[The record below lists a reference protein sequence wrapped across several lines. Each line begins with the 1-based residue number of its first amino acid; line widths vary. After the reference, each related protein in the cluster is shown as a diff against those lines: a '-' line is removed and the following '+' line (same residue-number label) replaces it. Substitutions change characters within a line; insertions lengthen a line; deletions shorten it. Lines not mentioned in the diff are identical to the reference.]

1 MPKRPPVQ
9 FDMLLRVRKRQEDL
23 RAQALAAARRDV
35 MTAERQR
42 EALLEQQRETFAE
55 AGKHARAQ
63 FDARE
68 VRMYYQYERF
78 LARLVDDKDVAIGQ
92 FRRVA
97 EEKRVELE
105 EAMKRRRIVE
115 KLIERKRRAYAAELR
130 KELCHLM
137 RLTQESP
144 ATLRRRLA
152 RVDELS
158 RQYEAAKRDLSAGNL
173 RLVVSIAKRYVGR
186 GMLFLDSRTTAGTVA
201 PHLGHFTVAS
211 RL

>member
-9 FDMLLRVRKRQEDL
+9 FDMLLRVRERQEDI
-23 RAQALAAARRDV
+23 RAQALAVARRDV

-42 EALLEQQRETFAE
+42 EALVEQQRETFAE
-55 AGKHARAQ
+55 AGKRARAE

-78 LARLVDDKDVAIGQ
+78 LARLVDEKDVAIGQ

-97 EEKRVELE
+97 EERRVELE

-130 KELCHLM
+130 KEEQ
-137 RLTQESP
+137 TFADET
-144 ATLRRRLA
+144 AANYAAIARRKGPHA
-152 RVDELS
+152 
-158 RQYEAAKRDLSAGNL
+158 
-173 RLVVSIAKRYVGR
+173 
-186 GMLFLDSRTTAGTVA
+186 VA
-201 PHLGHFTVAS
+201 VFEFSEDAIEQPL
-211 RL
+211 